1 MIKFRPNIAAN
12 IVIAN
17 EKLAKNILD
26 ELNEYI
32 ADYSFVS
39 EKDFCELLYD
49 YTDGEIDIPRNY
61 QMKCFG
67 WTDLSEAVILPRT
80 NARVSLCLPRS
91 RPIDEKI
98 VDKMEFE
105 MLRVDERTAQRVFC
119 IGDIEYLEVM
129 ARLQS
134 YQKSYEYADLNHI
147 LHNTSRLQL
156 IDADVITYDY
166 CPDGVR
172 FRYEDH
178 LDYGTIYDGKNTVEK
193 VLLIIR
199 NLADLVEKAIGDKR
213 KEDIMLNDTNLEI
226 GRIFEELQKIGGSM
240 SVETSGGYDGVA
252 HIDLPLYSLDSIKFR
267 SPGMPPFNEN
277 TSSKRVTIPMVSRV
291 DTYNNKVVKVTFM
304 DGTFTKAVC
313 SENDEFNLDVG
324 ISICLTKRM
333 LHKDSHESTKMYAN
347 MMHDV
352 HKKMEEN
359 EKKREEEKARVAKE
373 KSDRRK
379 ANLKRAAKN
388 LKAKQ
393 EQIDIQRTAFVEA
406 MREAKMTLG
415 DDGK

>member
-1 MIKFRPNIAAN
+1 MSYSNRTEIK
-12 IVIAN
+12 
-17 EKLAKNILD
+17 
-26 ELNEYI
+26 
-32 ADYSFVS
+32 
-39 EKDFCELLYD
+39 
-49 YTDGEIDIPRNY
+49 
-61 QMKCFG
+61 
-67 WTDLSEAVILPRT
+67 DLFIS
-80 NARVSLCLPRS
+80 
-91 RPIDEKI
+91 
-98 VDKMEFE
+98 
-105 MLRVDERTAQRVFC
+105 
-119 IGDIEYLEVM
+119 IG
-129 ARLQS
+129 
-134 YQKSYEYADLNHI
+134 
-147 LHNTSRLQL
+147 
-156 IDADVITYDY
+156 
-166 CPDGVR
+166 
-172 FRYEDH
+172 
-178 LDYGTIYDGKNTVEK
+178 
-193 VLLIIR
+193 
-199 NLADLVEKAIGDKR
+199 LADLVEKAIGNKR
-213 KEDIMLNDTNLEI
+213 KEDIMLNNANLEI

-240 SVETSGGYDGVA
+240 SVETSVGYDGVA
-252 HIDLPLYSLDSIKFR
+252 HIDLPLYNLSCIKFR

-277 TSSKRVTIPMVSRV
+277 TSSKRVSIPMVSRV

-333 LHKDSHESTKMYAN
+333 LHKDSHESTKRYAN

>member
-1 MIKFRPNIAAN
+1 MILSSTEI
-12 IVIAN
+12 
-17 EKLAKNILD
+17 KN
-26 ELNEYI
+26 
-32 ADYSFVS
+32 
-39 EKDFCELLYD
+39 LLIY
-49 YTDGEIDIPRNY
+49 N
-61 QMKCFG
+61 
-67 WTDLSEAVILPRT
+67 
-80 NARVSLCLPRS
+80 
-91 RPIDEKI
+91 
-98 VDKMEFE
+98 DKQ
-105 MLRVDERTAQRVFC
+105 RAQKVFC
-119 IGDIEYLEVM
+119 IDDKEYLEVV

-134 YQKSYEYADLNHI
+134 YQKSYEYVDLIHI
-147 LHNTSRLQL
+147 LHNTSRLQCNY
-156 IDADVITYDY
+156 ADVIAYEYYRD
-166 CPDGVR
+166 DMR

-178 LDYGTIYDGKNTVEK
+178 LDYSTIYDGKNTVEK

-199 NLADLVEKAIGDKR
+199 SLANLVENAVYDHKR
-213 KEDIMLNDTNLEI
+213 KENIMLNNTNLEI
-226 GRIFEELQKIGGSM
+226 GRIFEELHKVGGSM
-240 SVETSGGYDGVA
+240 SVETSGGYDGVV

-267 SPGMPPFNEN
+267 SPGMSPFNEN
-277 TSSKRVTIPMVSRV
+277 TSLLSKRFQIPFVSRV

-406 MREAKMTLG
+406 MREATIALG